1 MLFSSL
7 LPPPFFSKTFRKT
20 LSGNTFQ
27 NPQVKKISE
36 VLFLVFFYVLPDFA
50 KRHVHVYPPCLVN
63 ASFALVACLQA
74 TIVVAW
80 LLETRRSSRPR
91 LYTPLNTANSHGK
104 SLFLPGKYHQHGWVS
119 MGMLVFVRG
128 YIYTSS
134 CPRRGDI
141 FQISLRIVHPW
152 MTQLP
157 KDWVPGT
164 TT

>member
-1 MLFSSL
+1 MRYRLHHLQLEGVRAKIQQISQKLGGVWEPDCRMQIIGRVSEVVVVDAVLKPFA
-7 LPPPFFSKTFRKT
+7 PPFFSKTFRKT

-104 SLFLPGKYHQHGWVS
+104 SLFLPGKYHQHG
-119 MGMLVFVRG
+119 
-128 YIYTSS
+128 
-134 CPRRGDI
+134 
-141 FQISLRIVHPW
+141 
-152 MTQLP
+152 
-157 KDWVPGT
+157 
-164 TT
+164 